1 MSNFIPRHAV
11 FALLLVCG
19 LAATITPQVSASER
33 FVTNGATVD
42 QRGCYE
48 VLLHMSESVAN
59 PFIDV
64 TFTIA
69 FTRPNGSSVNVPGF
83 HDGGTSFRARAYC
96 DQVGTW
102 TWRSSS
108 NRTSLNGRTGSFS
121 VRTATNPGKLRL
133 HPQDRRQFAYDDGSW
148 FLHLGDTGYRYVNPN
163 EPRWQAY
170 IDQAAQMGATKV
182 RTWFNT
188 SRHGVEGL
196 FQSDRSKLT
205 VSIWQEM
212 DRRIR
217 YALEH
222 HPRLNLQLI
231 PYGEDS
237 PEIERYNAGDV
248 NSKRFGA
255 YAQARFSALPNVSWC
270 LTNDRNMGIATLR
283 GGVEKM
289 CTDFKSR
296 ELWGTLITNH
306 QIRSSGYAFVNAA
319 WSDIITL
326 ETLDEVSGAAIAS
339 FRSQG
344 TDPVVLDED
353 RYETYRPPHH
363 RRYFFRRMVWAS
375 LVAGGH
381 ATYGGTNSWEA
392 YDGGP
397 LKGVRGYFDAC
408 ADGTLKNGA
417 HDFPR
422 AQQFFTSQ
430 SLNLVGMVPNNAL
443 IGGSRARQQA
453 MSNSTTILIYLAN
466 PSGTTPETDN
476 ESTSTPSVTV
486 ALPSGTWSLLWYDPQ
501 AGGQGERVY
510 ADRSGTVTVNPPGPG
525 DWLLL
530 MRKRTTTPPP
540 PPPPSNDT
548 VYEAE
553 SATRVGPVIATN
565 ATGYTG
571 SGFADYQAASGEY
584 LQWTVQ
590 AAQSGTYR
598 LRLRYALA
606 SGSNRPLALS
616 VDGNLVTTWSCPPTG
631 SWNTWGHQDV
641 TTTLSAGTHTV
652 RLASTGQ
659 SGPNVDSLTVSLMS
673 TGGAAIQVNFQPASA
688 PTVSGWL
695 VDGGATYGA
704 RGNGQTYGWSADIAG
719 TTRDRNH
726 ATAGDQLHDTLIHM
740 QKPEAPNARWEIA
753 VPNGTYQVR
762 LVAGDPGY
770 LDSVFRIAVE
780 STLVIAGTPTS
791 TTRWLDQTAT
801 IVVSD
806 GRLTVSSAS
815 GADNNKLC
823 FIVITPVPASNG

>member
-1 MSNFIPRHAV
+1 MSCFIPRHVV
-11 FALLLVCG
+11 FALLVCA
-19 LAATITPQVSASER
+19 LAATATPHASASER
-33 FVTNGATVD
+33 FVTNGTTVE

-48 VLLHMSESVAN
+48 ALLNMSESVAN
-59 PFIDV
+59 PFTDV
-64 TFTIA
+64 TFTIT
-69 FTRPNGSSVNVPGF
+69 FTRPNGSTVTVPGF
-83 HDGGTSFRARAYC
+83 HDGGTSFRARAYV

-108 NRTSLNGRTGSFS
+108 NRASLNGRTGSFS

-188 SRHGVEGL
+188 SRFGVEGL

-205 VSIWQEM
+205 LSTWQEM

-237 PEIERYNAGDV
+237 PEIERYNAGDI

-270 LTNDRNMGIATLR
+270 LTNDRNMGTATLR
-283 GGVEKM
+283 SGVEKM

-306 QIRSSGYAFVNAA
+306 QIRGSGYAFVNAA

-326 ETLDEVSGAAIAS
+326 ETLDEVSGAAITS

-344 TDPVVLDED
+344 NDPVVVDED

-363 RRYFFRRMVWAS
+363 VRYFFRRMVWGS
-375 LVAGGH
+375 LLAGGH

-430 SLNLVGMVPNNAL
+430 ALNLVGMVPNNAL
-443 IGGSRARQQA
+443 VGGTRARQQA
-453 MSNSTTILIYLAN
+453 TANANTILVYLAN
-466 PSGTTPETDN
+466 PSGTAPETDN

-486 ALPSGTWSLLWYDPQ
+486 ALPSGTWSALWYDPT
-501 AGGQGERVY
+501 AGGQGERSTT
-510 ADRSGTVTVNPPGPG
+510 DRSGSVTLTAPGPG

-530 MRKRTTTPPP
+530 LRKRTTTPP
-540 PPPPSNDT
+540 NET

-584 LQWTVQ
+584 LQWSVQ

-606 SGSNRPLALS
+606 SGGDRPMALS
-616 VDGNLVTTWSCPPTG
+616 VDGAVVTTLPFPATG
-631 SWNTWGHQDV
+631 SLSTWEQQDATV
-641 TTTLSAGTHTV
+641 TLTAGTHTV

-659 SGPNVDSLTVSLMS
+659 SGPNVDSLTVSLVS
-673 TGGAAIQVNFQPASA
+673 AGSGAIQVNFQPASA

-695 VDGGATYGA
+695 VDGGATYGT
-704 RGNGQTYGWSADIAG
+704 RGNGQTYGWNVDNRATA
-719 TTRDRNH
+719 RDRNH
-726 ATAGDQLHDTLIHM
+726 ATAGDQLHDTLVHM
-740 QKPEAPNARWEIA
+740 QKVEAPNARWEIS

-762 LVAGDPGY
+762 LVAGDPGFT
-770 LDSVFRIAVE
+770 DSVFRIAVE
-780 STLVIAGTPTS
+780 GTLVIAGTPTA
-791 TTRWLDQTAT
+791 TKRWLDQTAT

-823 FIVITPVPASNG
+823 FLVITPVPASNG